1 MVVVVEIG
9 LGVVGGVGG
18 LAVVRGGRRIQ
29 LYMVNKKQLIDIG
42 FILSVSGPISNRM
55 WLFQYGGNFLHS
67 TKARF
72 YQSQDGVFRPT
83 QQHAIE

>member
-1 MVVVVEIG
+1 MEIG

-55 WLFQYGGNFLHS
+55 
-67 TKARF
+67 
-72 YQSQDGVFRPT
+72 
-83 QQHAIE
+83 